1 MSLSPWA
8 HPVPRR
14 APPNQPSGLPVS
26 RSAAVAVEGVS
37 KRFVAG
43 GAPLAALERLD
54 LHVAAGEFVSLLG
67 PSGVGKSTVLN
78 LVAGLETPDEG
89 RVCVDGVEVGRAGAA
104 PPIAYMQQKD
114 LLLPWRTVWD
124 NVLLGPE
131 LRSGAER
138 ERLSARARAL
148 LAEFGLEGFASAWP
162 AELSGGMRQRAAL
175 IRTLLCEQPVLL
187 LNEPFGALDAIT
199 RGRLQRHLARLWR
212 ELNKTVLLV
221 THDVDEALV
230 LSTRVV
236 LLGGPPGRVEEE
248 IVLPPGGVG
257 AAELG
262 PLRAH
267 VLQCLDAL
275 TPATS

>member
-1 MSLSPWA
+1 MSRP
-8 HPVPRR
+8 
-14 APPNQPSGLPVS
+14 
-26 RSAAVAVEGVS
+26 AAVAVEGVS

-43 GAPLAALERLD
+43 GVPLAALERLD
-54 LHVAAGEFVSLLG
+54 LHIAPGEFVSLLG
-67 PSGVGKSTVLN
+67 PSGAGKSTVLN
-78 LVAGLETPDEG
+78 LVAGLESPDEG
-89 RVCVDGVEVGRAGAA
+89 RVSVAGVDVGRSGAA

-138 ERLSARARAL
+138 ERLSGRARAL
-148 LAEFGLEGFASAWP
+148 LAEFGLEGFAAAWP

-187 LNEPFGALDAIT
+187 LDEPFGALDAIT

-221 THDVDEALV
+221 THDVDEALL
-230 LSTRVV
+230 LSTRVL
-236 LLGGPPGRVEEE
+236 LLGGPPGRVEED
-248 IVLPPGGVG
+248 IALPPGGVS

-262 PLRAH
+262 PLRAR
-267 VLQCLDAL
+267 VLRRLDAL
-275 TPATS
+275 TPATP